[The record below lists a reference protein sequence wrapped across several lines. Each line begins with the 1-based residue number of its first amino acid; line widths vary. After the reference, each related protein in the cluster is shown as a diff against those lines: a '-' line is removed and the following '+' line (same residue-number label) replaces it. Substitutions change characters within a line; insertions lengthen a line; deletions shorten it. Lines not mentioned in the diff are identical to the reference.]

1 MKRFTFRLERLL
13 QWRSLEKEQ
22 EEGRLQAL
30 FAEAERLEDQRIA
43 LESGGR
49 VAEESVL
56 RPDVLMEER
65 QALGNYRRF
74 LANERRRLLQLR
86 KELAS
91 RIEVQ
96 RRVLVEAERKLEA
109 LKNMR
114 DDKLTDWRAKVDKE
128 QTDMVDELVVARWGR
143 PA

>member
-13 QWRSLEKEQ
+13 QWRTLQKEQ

-30 FAEAERLEDQRIA
+30 FAEAERLEVQRIA

-49 VAEESVL
+49 SAEESVL
-56 RPDVLMEER
+56 RPDVLIEER

-74 LANERRRLLQLR
+74 LALERQRLLRLR
-86 KELAS
+86 KELES
-91 RIEVQ
+91 RIEAQ
-96 RRVLVEAERKLEA
+96 RRLLVEAERKVEA

-114 DDKLTDWRAKVDKE
+114 DDKLTEWRGRMDKE
-128 QTDMVDELVVARWGR
+128 QADFVDGLVVARWRR